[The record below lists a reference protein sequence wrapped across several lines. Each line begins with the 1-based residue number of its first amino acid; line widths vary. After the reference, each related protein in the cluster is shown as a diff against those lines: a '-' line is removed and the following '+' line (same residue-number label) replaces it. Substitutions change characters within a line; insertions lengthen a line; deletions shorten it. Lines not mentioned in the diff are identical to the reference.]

1 MNLKSYLIPVEGYS
15 VFQERQ
21 KRKLEL
27 EERKKEDESH
37 PKIPFD
43 REMWGL
49 ANKPGAALLAVFT
62 GQATCS

>member
-1 MNLKSYLIPVEGYS
+1 MSLKSYSIPVKGYS
-15 VFQERQ
+15 VFQER
-21 KRKLEL
+21 RLGKLEL
-27 EERKKEDESH
+27 EEREKEDESH